1 MAVMV
6 YFEQPET
13 RKCYINTCEQHI
25 FYNMCYYKAV
35 EYKLYQTWY
44 HYSYLWTTHLLQY
57 VHVATELLRWAALNS
72 HYRYVVNGLET
83 GCV

>member
-1 MAVMV
+1 MSYRCAVTALQRENPPPPPPPPPPFQTNLLLPVFIQIVCNMAVMV

-35 EYKLYQTWY
+35 EYKLYQT
-44 HYSYLWTTHLLQY
+44 
-57 VHVATELLRWAALNS
+57 
-72 HYRYVVNGLET
+72 
-83 GCV
+83 